1 MNRRIRYGAP
11 TREDGSGRLLLT
23 LAFLATGL
31 LIADAAIAAGD
42 TIDLDE
48 LQNHPAVVTAMLTAL
63 VIALLAIPIGLGYA
77 RLQRRFSQRARLIA
91 GVTIIVIWIV
101 GLSVASSIIDTTIG
115 LRLGLLERLGLLIV
129 AATLS
134 FIELDRILT
143 WAGRRAL
150 REIAAAIPAVA
161 RILPLLL
168 LTVLLVFFTNEL
180 WQLAAAMSKGQM
192 WALGTFLVI
201 MIVVIIVPAIID
213 MLDDEDTEDDHGP
226 ILSDTPFCDVSPSRS
241 RFSVGEWI
249 NLVAVSAAVQLVQVA
264 LFIVA
269 TFAIFALFGWIALTP
284 KLIQTWTGAK
294 PEALHWLGVNLPMDA
309 SMFRVCLILALFF
322 GISFAASTLSD
333 SLYRS
338 LFLGRIAEE
347 MRRNIAA
354 RHRYRST
361 LRSCGKL
368 PHRWHDLMT

>member
-63 VIALLAIPIGLGYA
+63 VIALLAIPVGLGYA

-91 GVTIIVIWIV
+91 GGTIIVIWIV
-101 GLSVASSIIDTTIG
+101 GLSVASSIIDTTSG

-129 AATLS
+129 AAALS

-201 MIVVIIVPAIID
+201 MIIVIIVPAIID

-284 KLIQTWTGAK
+284 KLIQT
-294 PEALHWLGVNLPMDA
+294 
-309 SMFRVCLILALFF
+309 
-322 GISFAASTLSD
+322 
-333 SLYRS
+333 
-338 LFLGRIAEE
+338 
-347 MRRNIAA
+347 
-354 RHRYRST
+354 
-361 LRSCGKL
+361 
-368 PHRWHDLMT
+368 